1 MKLQTKLI
9 AAFTAVVLL
18 MGFSQSLLL
27 QSRIEDAFEGYLE
40 KSNIGFMQNVKQSL
54 EAYYKEN
61 GSFADVQEHLS
72 EGSYFNGGQGQSQG
86 RGQRRMMNGSP
97 MMNMSISNYE
107 VILLDENGIV
117 IADSKGERVGESAA
131 DLAGHREELI
141 VDGQDVGTLLFYQ
154 YRLQELEEEYLQSAK
169 AAIFISTLL
178 ATVLA
183 VLISIWFA
191 RRISDPLKKLMRG
204 IKQLGR
210 GEQAEHVHITS
221 RDEFQ
226 ELGKAFN
233 EMSGQLV
240 RNEEIR
246 KSLVADVA
254 HELRTPLTILQGK
267 LETIQEGAVEPSE
280 EVILE
285 LTDEVYRLNRLVKD
299 LQQLSLA
306 EAGKLPLQKEPVVMK
321 SFINKVCSNLEWLAQ
336 EREITLNCDLIPENY
351 ELLID
356 TDRMTQVLVNLIG
369 NALRHT
375 PAGGRVSITAEKQG
389 DFFLIHVADTGA
401 GIPED
406 ALPFIFD
413 RFYKRDPSRTR
424 KESGT
429 GLGLSIAKGFVEA
442 HGGSISVSSET
453 NKGTIFTISLPAK

>member
-1 MKLQTKLI
+1 
-9 AAFTAVVLL
+9 
-18 MGFSQSLLL
+18 
-27 QSRIEDAFEGYLE
+27 
-40 KSNIGFMQNVKQSL
+40 
-54 EAYYKEN
+54 
-61 GSFADVQEHLS
+61 
-72 EGSYFNGGQGQSQG
+72 
-86 RGQRRMMNGSP
+86 
-97 MMNMSISNYE
+97 
-107 VILLDENGIV
+107 
-117 IADSKGERVGESAA
+117 
-131 DLAGHREELI
+131 
-141 VDGQDVGTLLFYQ
+141 
-154 YRLQELEEEYLQSAK
+154 
-169 AAIFISTLL
+169 
-178 ATVLA
+178 
-183 VLISIWFA
+183 
-191 RRISDPLKKLMRG
+191 MRG

-226 ELGKAFN
+226 ELGEAFN

-424 KESGT
+424 KDSGT

-453 NKGTIFTISLPAK
+453 NKGTIFTISLPLPAK